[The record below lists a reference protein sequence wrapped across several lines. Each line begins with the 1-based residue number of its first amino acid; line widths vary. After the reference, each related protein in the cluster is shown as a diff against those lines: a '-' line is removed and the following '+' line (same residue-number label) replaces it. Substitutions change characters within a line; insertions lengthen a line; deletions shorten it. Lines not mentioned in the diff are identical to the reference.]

1 MYMSRY
7 FCDRASA
14 IDLRVSVD
22 FKETPE
28 SIVTPENESLLLKD
42 STVTEMSSSDIDG
55 TKHSMLDII
64 TFALA
69 YQRQI

>member
-1 MYMSRY
+1 M
-7 FCDRASA
+7 
-14 IDLRVSVD
+14 D
-22 FKETPE
+22 FNETPE
-28 SIVTPENESLLLKD
+28 RMVTPENESLLLKD
-42 STVTEMSSSDIDG
+42 STVTDMSSPDIDG

>member
-1 MYMSRY
+1 MYIRRN
-7 FCDRASA
+7 FCETASA
-14 IDLRVSVD
+14 MDLRVSVD
-22 FKETPE
+22 FNETPE
-28 SIVTPENESLLLKD
+28 RIVTPENESLLLKD
-42 STVTEMSSSDIDG
+42 STVTDMSSPDIDG